1 MRLTFGSSKNGDV
14 AEALKN
20 ISSPA
25 ALFFTVAD
33 EKMLE
38 HTAIEIEKVFR
49 IYHLLE
55 ALAKHIWTNSF
66 LMQVSL

>member
-38 HTAIEIEKVFR
+38 HTAIEIEKVFSEYT
-49 IYHLLE
+49 IYWRRWPS
-55 ALAKHIWTNSF
+55 IFGQTVF
-66 LMQVSL
+66 